1 VLPQS
6 LAGFNGAASKRRRA
20 EGNGGR
26 DGTGRRERWDGDK
39 REGGGRLCPSIQELL
54 RVPILHLLISA
65 LAVCIKVLAL

>member
-1 VLPQS
+1 MD
-6 LAGFNGAASKRRRA
+6 RA

>member
-6 LAGFNGAASKRRRA
+6 LAGFNGAASKRRRKGRMDRA

-39 REGGGRLCPSIQELL
+39 REGGVDFAPPYKNCCECPYC
-54 RVPILHLLISA
+54 IS
-65 LAVCIKVLAL
+65 